1 MTTAAELDQKIQEA
15 AASAREALGAVPS
28 VAVVAG
34 SGLGAFARRLKDP
47 VSVSYDRLRHFP
59 VSTVVGHAGTLVRGT
74 AGGREVV
81 VMNGRKHLY
90 EGADPQ
96 VATLPLRALLSAG
109 VKTVILSNAAG
120 GLNPRFEVGDL
131 MLISDHINW
140 QFRNPLIGQN
150 LDRMGPRF
158 PDMSQP
164 YSRRLMALARES
176 AAEQGITLREGVYWA
191 NMGPAYETKA
201 EVQMLRQFADV
212 VGMSTAIED
221 IVAVHAGAEVLGISV
236 VTNTLVAATGPTTH
250 DEVMETGRVAGERF
264 CSLVEGVLR
273 RLA

>member
-15 AASAREALGAVPS
+15 AASAREALGTMPS

-34 SGLGAFARRLKDP
+34 SGLGAFAKRLANP
-47 VSVSYDRLRHFP
+47 VAVSYDRLRHFP

-90 EGADPQ
+90 EGVDPQ

-140 QFRNPLIGQN
+140 QFRNPLIGPN

-164 YSRRLMALARES
+164 YSRRLMALARDA

-191 NMGPAYETKA
+191 NMGPTYETKA
-201 EVQMLRQFADV
+201 EVQMLRQYADV

-221 IVAVHAGAEVLGISV
+221 IAAVHAGAEVVGISV

-264 CSLVEGVLR
+264 CNLVEGILR
-273 RLA
+273 RLP